1 VIPHYVLDT
10 GALIAAERGKQRV
23 MRFFWLARSGRAR
36 LVIPLAVVA
45 EWWRGRT
52 DAREEI
58 LASATISASLPVM
71 QAAGV
76 ALRDLRVVDA
86 GCTIDA
92 IVIATAA
99 LFGGIVITSDPSDL
113 AALGRHF
120 PSVTVLS
127 T

>member
-1 VIPHYVLDT
+1 MKDGITFDT
-10 GALIAAERGKQRV
+10 GALIALERRG
-23 MRFFWLARSGRAR
+23 LRAR
-36 LVIPLAVVA
+36 RIVERATEEKIRITVPSPVVT

-76 ALRDLRVVDA
+76 ALRDLRAVDA

-92 IVIATAA
+92 IVMATAA

-113 AALGRHF
+113 AALARHF